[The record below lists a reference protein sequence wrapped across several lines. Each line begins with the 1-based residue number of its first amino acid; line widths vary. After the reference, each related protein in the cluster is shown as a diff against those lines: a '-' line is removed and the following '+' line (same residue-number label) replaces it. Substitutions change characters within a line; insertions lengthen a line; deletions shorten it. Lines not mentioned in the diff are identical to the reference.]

1 MIEVAAARGGMNTA
15 INPLFILNLGE
26 RRGTAR
32 LVSAWELY
40 AEAQRFERDEGLRND
55 GRWRRKGDDVSN
67 RTGGGST
74 AKRAVLE
81 MSVRSRVVVPR
92 MRGHLRL
99 VSSGTHFQQERRT
112 ARRHEADR
120 HVGTKQE
127 DYQQQAGE

>member
-1 MIEVAAARGGMNTA
+1 MIEVAAARGGMSTA

-32 LVSAWELY
+32 LVSAWDLY
-40 AEAQRFERDEGLRND
+40 AEAQRFERVEGLRND
-55 GRWRRKGDDVSN
+55 GRRRRKGDDVSN
-67 RTGGGST
+67 RTGRGST

-81 MSVRSRVVVPR
+81 MSVRSRVVVPM

-99 VSSGTHFQQERRT
+99 VSGGTHFQQERRT

-127 DYQQQAGE
+127 DYQQ